1 MLSRSALNVLDTALR
16 KYRAGRTDLIPI
28 GGIAQLKPAQYL
40 GQSRRSDPQG
50 SRLFRHRGPLSQNGF
65 VNMAAEQV
73 ANLCFGLSLKATGQQ
88 YHHTNRAC
96 PAIDRYPNAISV
108 ATDLYDTKSDHQA
121 EKTPHGTQQVDTLLK
136 ARTRSPSASAIM
148 IAKIRPADRSRKRY

>member
-1 MLSRSALNVLDTALR
+1 
-16 KYRAGRTDLIPI
+16 
-28 GGIAQLKPAQYL
+28 
-40 GQSRRSDPQG
+40 
-50 SRLFRHRGPLSQNGF
+50 
-65 VNMAAEQV
+65 MAAEQV
-73 ANLCFGLSLKATGQQ
+73 ANLCFGLSWKASGQQ

-136 ARTRSPSASAIM
+136 ARARSPLPSAIM
-148 IAKIRPADRSRKRY
+148 IAKNPARR